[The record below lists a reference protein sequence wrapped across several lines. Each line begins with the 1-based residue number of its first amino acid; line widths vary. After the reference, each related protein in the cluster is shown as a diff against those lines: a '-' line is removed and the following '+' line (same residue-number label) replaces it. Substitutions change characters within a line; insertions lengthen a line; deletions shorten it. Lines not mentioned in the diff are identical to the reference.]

1 MQGMKIGLTGGI
13 ACGKSTVA
21 AMLVALGAELID
33 ADGLAREVVQPGSP
47 GLHQV
52 VEQFGSGILRA
63 DGSLDRKALG
73 QIVFAD
79 AGARNNLEQILHP
92 LIRAMMRE
100 RMEEARRS
108 SPDKLVVV
116 DVPLL
121 FESKLEWMF
130 DETLLV
136 YIPQELQLARL
147 QERDGLSKE
156 QAQRRIDAQIPIED
170 KRALADH
177 VIDNSGDREATRRQV
192 EQWVRRLVER

>member
-1 MQGMKIGLTGGI
+1 MLT
-13 ACGKSTVA
+13 
-21 AMLVALGAELID
+21 ALGAELID

-47 GLHQV
+47 GLGEV
-52 VEQFGSGILRA
+52 AEQFGSGILRA

-73 QIVFAD
+73 EIVFAD
-79 AGARNNLEQILHP
+79 AGARKRLEQILHP
-92 LIRAMMRE
+92 LIRALMRE
-100 RMEEARRS
+100 RMEEASRR

-121 FESKLEWMF
+121 FESKLEGMF
-130 DETLLV
+130 DETMLV

-147 QERDGLSKE
+147 QERDGLSRE
-156 QAQRRIDAQIPIED
+156 QAQRRVDAQMPIED

-192 EQWVRRLVER
+192 EQLVRRLVER